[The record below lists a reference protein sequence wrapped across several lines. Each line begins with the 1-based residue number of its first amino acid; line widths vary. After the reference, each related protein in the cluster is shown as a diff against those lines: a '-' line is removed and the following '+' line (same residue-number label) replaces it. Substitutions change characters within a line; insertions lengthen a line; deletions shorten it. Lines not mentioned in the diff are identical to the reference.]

1 VDMRLAALLF
11 LLSPGG
17 DYLPLE
23 SGTRWTYEVGSES
36 TMAPGA
42 PEPLHEIVS
51 EVKGAGALPG
61 GDWTELSNFLGYA
74 TCWAR
79 TTDAAVE
86 IRTEDVENAP
96 VLPLLRLPARAG
108 DAWTGSLGREEVSF
122 VTSGEQTLDDGRRA
136 LRVDFNVASTE
147 KHAGHAA
154 TRGVLWFERGAG
166 LVKASITKDL
176 DCHSATTTVY
186 RLKR

>member
-1 VDMRLAALLF
+1 MRSALF
-11 LLSPGG
+11 LCLLAPAGG

-23 SGTRWTYEVGSES
+23 SGTRWTYEVGTES

-42 PEPLHEIVS
+42 PEATRELTS
-51 EVKGAGALPG
+51 EVKGAAALPDG
-61 GDWTELSNFLGYA
+61 EWTEVSTVLGYD
-74 TCWAR
+74 TCGAR

-86 IRTEDVENAP
+86 IRAEAVENAP
-96 VLPLLRLPARAG
+96 VLTLLKLPARAG
-108 DAWTGSLGREEVSF
+108 DAWSGSLGREEVAF
-122 VTSGEQTLDDGRRA
+122 VTAGEQTLDDGRRA
-136 LRVDFNVASTE
+136 LRVDFTVASTE

-166 LVKASITKDL
+166 LVKAAVTKDL

>member
-1 VDMRLAALLF
+1 MRLALF
-11 LLSPGG
+11 LCLLAPAGG

-23 SGTRWTYEVGSES
+23 SGTRWTYEVGTES

-42 PEPLHEIVS
+42 PEEARELTS
-51 EVKGAGALPG
+51 EVKAAASLPDG
-61 GDWTELSNFLGYA
+61 EWTEISNFLGYE

-86 IRTEDVENAP
+86 IRTEAVENAP

-122 VTSGEQTLDDGRRA
+122 VVSGEQTLDDGRRA
-136 LRVDFNVASTE
+136 LRVDFTVASTE
-147 KHAGHAA
+147 KHAAPAA

-166 LVKASITKDL
+166 LVRASITKDL
-176 DCHSATTTVY
+176 DCHSASTTVY

>member
-1 VDMRLAALLF
+1 MRLASILCLLA
-11 LLSPGG
+11 PAGG

-23 SGTRWTYEVGSES
+23 SGTRWIYEVASES

-42 PEPLHEIVS
+42 PEPAREVIS
-51 EVKGAGALPG
+51 EVKNPAALPDG
-61 GDWTELSNFLGYA
+61 GWTELSNFLGYE

-79 TTDAAVE
+79 TTDTAVE
-86 IRTEDVENAP
+86 IRTEAVENAP
-96 VLPLLRLPARAG
+96 VLPIVRLPARAG

-122 VTSGEQTLDDGRRA
+122 VTAGEQTLDDGRRA
-136 LRVDFNVASTE
+136 LRVDFSVASTE
-147 KHAGHAA
+147 KHAGHAG

-166 LVKASITKDL
+166 LVRASITKDL
-176 DCHSATTTVY
+176 DCHSASTTVY